1 MEWAWKVNKCGISH
15 KEEKSMLENPPE
27 IVKSTINYLVL
38 SQMNW
43 EMKEINHQE
52 NKMHG
57 NISKKIM
64 VEDFSWWKFF
74 FLKDIEDTNLLYIL
88 EKITEENRQINF
100 IENDDYINTA
110 RTIEKGLKW
119 KEVSTPD
126 TLNISSV
133 QIHSNST
140 TQAIKQLTI
149 EDMNEILEELEIN
162 NPSDLLRQ
170 IRTENIQL

>member
-1 MEWAWKVNKCGISH
+1 M
-15 KEEKSMLENPPE
+15 
-27 IVKSTINYLVL
+27 
-38 SQMNW
+38 
-43 EMKEINHQE
+43 
-52 NKMHG
+52 
-57 NISKKIM
+57 
-64 VEDFSWWKFF
+64 
-74 FLKDIEDTNLLYIL
+74 

-100 IENDDYINTA
+100 IENDDYINTT